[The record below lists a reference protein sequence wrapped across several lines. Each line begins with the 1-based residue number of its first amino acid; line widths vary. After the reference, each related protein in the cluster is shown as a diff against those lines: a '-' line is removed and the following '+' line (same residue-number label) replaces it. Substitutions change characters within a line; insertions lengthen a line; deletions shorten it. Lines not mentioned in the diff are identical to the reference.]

1 MRKLILLIEN
11 EEAGVPPLHDLLTQ
25 SDQDEIFSVQ
35 TVTTET
41 AIGQIKSLNYD
52 LLIVDYRSIFP
63 NNLNLIEEHKV
74 SNAATPFIIINKA
87 IDSDAKLRSFEAG
100 ASYYIDK
107 TNINPS
113 FLKEAIRTCLEK
125 KEFGNIFGE
134 DSLKLKEIIRLNIEI
149 ATTELD
155 TEELPDFIAEKI
167 GRFVECDGVS
177 VGKKEGQ
184 EFVYKGTYGKLVYP
198 KGLRI
203 RTERGFSGQAIGN
216 KRILFHG
223 QLSSLSGEV
232 GDDYSLNGK
241 IGSGVAIPLFFADEP
256 VGIINVFSERHD
268 SFERGIER
276 SLELLSVMLGS
287 ILYKKNV
294 EHELRSGRNML
305 KNALKI
311 ANLGSWEWNVIENKI
326 TWSDEVYS
334 IFGISKN
341 EIQISVDG
349 FFSFVHPDDE
359 ARVRRFGEELL
370 EYGAVT
376 EIDHRIVRPDGEIRS
391 VVERAELIRN
401 SKGEPTFIIGTVQD
415 VTEKK
420 RSEENL
426 RLLQIAIE
434 KSTDIFLIT
443 ESEPIADPGPKIV
456 YVNEAFEKLTG
467 YTREEVIG
475 RTPKIL
481 RGPKSD
487 LKIQAKIEE
496 SMSQWKQ
503 IREET
508 LNHRKDGTEFWTEL
522 DMFPISDSTGRYT
535 HWISIHRDVT
545 ERKQTEERLMQSQK
559 MEAVGQLA
567 GGLAHDFNNL
577 LNVILANLDLLELKL
592 KESPDLLKRVTS
604 AQDAVQRGVE
614 VNRRLLSFSRKQPI
628 NPEIADV
635 NQLLRDFSPILEKIR
650 TDKVG
655 VELEISNESLICEIE
670 KSGLENALL
679 NLTINARDAMP
690 EGGTIRISSGLLK
703 NAESEGVRI
712 SGLEQADYCLVTVTD
727 SGIGMDEPIK
737 ARIFEPFFSTKGAG
751 KGTGLG
757 LSMVYGF
764 VKQSKGFVKV
774 ISVPGHGT
782 SFLIFLPILSPDH
795 SVPADEGAILP

>member
-11 EEAGVPPLHDLLTQ
+11 KEAGVPTLHDLL
-25 SDQDEIFSVQ
+25 SKADQDKTFYVQ
-35 TVTTET
+35 TVATES
-41 AIGQIKSLNYD
+41 ALEQIKSLNYD
-52 LLIVDYRSIFP
+52 LLIVDYHSVFP
-63 NNLNLIEEHKV
+63 NNLNLLEEHKI
-74 SNAATPFIIINKA
+74 SNAATSFIVINKGT
-87 IDSDAKLRSFEAG
+87 DSAAKLRSFEAG

-107 TNINPS
+107 ANINS
-113 FLKEAIRTCLEK
+113 LFLNETIRACLK
-125 KEFGNIFGE
+125 NNEFGNIFAE
-134 DSLKLKEIIRLNIEI
+134 DSLRLKEIIRLNIEV

-155 TEELPDFIAEKI
+155 TEEFPDFIAEKI

-177 VGKKEGQ
+177 VGRKEDG
-184 EFVYKGTYGKLVYP
+184 EFVYKGAYGKLVYP

-203 RTERGFSGQAIGN
+203 PTEWSFSGQAIGN

-223 QLSSLSGEV
+223 ELSSLSAEAGN
-232 GDDYSLNGK
+232 DFSLKGK
-241 IGSGVAIPLFFADEP
+241 VGSGIAIPLIFANEA
-256 VGIINVFSERHD
+256 VGIINVFSEKRD
-268 SFERGIER
+268 AFEREIER
-276 SLELLSVMLGS
+276 SLELVSVMLGS

-305 KNALKI
+305 KSALKI

-341 EIQISVDG
+341 EFQISVDG
-349 FFSFVHPDDE
+349 FFSFVHSDDLV
-359 ARVRRFGEELL
+359 RVRKFGEELL
-370 EYGAVT
+370 EYGTIT
-376 EIDHRIVRPDGEIRS
+376 EIDHRIIKPDGETRY
-391 VVERAELIRN
+391 VVERAELVRN
-401 SKGEPTFIIGTVQD
+401 SKGEPIFIIGTVQD
-415 VTEKK
+415 VTERK

-467 YTREEVIG
+467 YTREEVVG
-475 RTPKIL
+475 QTPKIL

-496 SMSQWKQ
+496 YMSQWKQ

-522 DMFPISDSTGRYT
+522 DMFPINDSTGRYT

-635 NQLLRDFSPILEKIR
+635 NQLLRDFSPILEKIQ
-650 TDKVG
+650 TDKVN

-703 NAESEGVRI
+703 NASSEGIRI

-727 SGIGMDEPIK
+727 SGVGMEETIK

-757 LSMVYGF
+757 LAMVYGF

-782 SFLIFLPILSPDH
+782 SFLIFLPILGPDH
-795 SVPADEGAILP
+795 SIPAGEGAILP

>member
-11 EEAGVPPLHDLLTQ
+11 EEAGVPALHDLLAQ
-25 SDQDEIFSVQ
+25 SEQDEIFSVQ
-35 TVTTET
+35 TVSTEA

-52 LLIVDYRSIFP
+52 LLIVDYHSIFP
-63 NNLNLIEEHKV
+63 NNLNLIEEHKI
-74 SNAATPFIIINKA
+74 SNASTPFIVINKGL
-87 IDSDAKLRSFEAG
+87 DPDAKLRSFEAD

-113 FLKEAIRTCLEK
+113 FLNESIRACLEK
-125 KEFGNIFGE
+125 KEFGNIFAE

-155 TEELPDFIAEKI
+155 AEELPDFIAEKI
-167 GRFVECDGVS
+167 GHFVECDGVS

-184 EFVYKGTYGKLVYP
+184 EFVYKGNYGRLVYP

-203 RTERGFSGQAIGN
+203 RTGWGFSGQAIGN

-223 QLSSLSGEV
+223 KLSSHSGKV
-232 GDDYSLNGK
+232 GEDYSLNGR

-256 VGIINVFSERHD
+256 VGIINVFSERRD
-268 SFERGIER
+268 WFERGIER

-287 ILYKKNV
+287 ILHKKNV

-305 KNALKI
+305 KSALKI

-326 TWSDEVYS
+326 TWSEEVYS
-334 IFGISKN
+334 IFGISKD
-341 EIQISVDG
+341 EIRISVNG

-359 ARVRRFGEELL
+359 ARVRKFGEELL
-370 EYGAVT
+370 EYGTVT

-391 VVERAELIRN
+391 VVERAELIRS

-443 ESEPIADPGPKIV
+443 ESEPIVDPGPKIV
-456 YVNEAFEKLTG
+456 YVNEAFEKITG
-467 YTREEVIG
+467 YTRGEVIG
-475 RTPKIL
+475 KTPKIL
-481 RGPKSD
+481 RGSKSD
-487 LKIQAKIEE
+487 LKIQSKIEE

-508 LNHRKDGTEFWTEL
+508 LNYRKDGTEFWTEL
-522 DMFPISDSTGRYT
+522 DMFPINDSTGRYT

-635 NQLLRDFSPILEKIR
+635 NRLLCDFSPILEKIQ

-690 EGGTIRISSGLLK
+690 DGGTIRISSGLLK
-703 NAESEGVRI
+703 NAASEGVRI

-727 SGIGMDEPIK
+727 SGIGMDETVK